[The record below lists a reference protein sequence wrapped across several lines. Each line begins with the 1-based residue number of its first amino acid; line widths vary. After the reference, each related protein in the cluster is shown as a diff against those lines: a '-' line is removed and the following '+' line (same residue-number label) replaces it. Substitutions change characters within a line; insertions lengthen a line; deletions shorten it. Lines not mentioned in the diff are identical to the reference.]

1 MNETTVWSDM
11 VGNTTV
17 NATGAKGMPLKSTGN
32 EKVCISI
39 CLTVKVDG
47 MKMKPFVIFQGAK
60 WEDAALNENFK
71 DCYVVASSSNAWV
84 SKELTHPRN

>member
-1 MNETTVWSDM
+1 M

-60 WEDAALNENFK
+60 
-71 DCYVVASSSNAWV
+71 
-84 SKELTHPRN
+84 